1 MNANERA
8 EKYLDLI
15 TSYTNGEM
23 ESSEFMHRYLTEF
36 KEDYHD
42 VPADEPYEVLEP
54 LFFACDR
61 YCPDTDPQKVR
72 GGIGEEQFFKEAAY
86 ARRNWR
92 SCWTKWRKAGPPNNG
107 RNER

>member
-54 LFFACDR
+54 LFSACDR

-86 ARRNWR
+86 ARRELEELLDEMEE
-92 SCWTKWRKAGPPNNG
+92 SGST
-107 RNER
+107 E